1 MPSPVGIHSAQD
13 ELALREARNRAEKES
28 RQSEERYRA
37 LAGNPHYGICRC
49 SLDGKFLEVND
60 AMTKMRGYSSREE
73 LLAMNL
79 GSDIAQSLA
88 GANNCLSNLDR
99 EGRLIKSK

>member
-1 MPSPVGIHSAQD
+1 V
-13 ELALREARNRAEKES
+13 LRTNWRCAKHEIEPKRNRDS
-28 RQSEERYRA
+28 RRSVTEP